1 MRLFVWIFCST
12 ILLFGTETGF
22 QNFSEKLIVYHSK
35 SETNADEELVK
46 LKVYFSENAMTR
58 ALQEKYNLQ
67 LKMESLGDYHM
78 VEIKPIHSLAL
89 RNELL
94 IILTPVFK
102 DIFFTDYKEHVSNII
117 KQPKVS
123 HVAAQKEKKKK
134 EVSVI
139 DEIGFQW
146 LALLLLSF
154 VGLLLSVASR
164 RTIIHLGN
172 NQNDLKK
179 QQVHIETEIKKLGV
193 ENA

>member
-12 ILLFGTETGF
+12 ILLFGTEIGF

-35 SETNADEELVK
+35 SETNADEELLK

-117 KQPKVS
+117 KQPRVS
-123 HVAAQKEKKKK
+123 HMVAQKEKKKK
-134 EVSVI
+134 EVSII

-146 LALLLLSF
+146 LALLFLSF

-164 RTIIHLGN
+164 RKIIHLGN